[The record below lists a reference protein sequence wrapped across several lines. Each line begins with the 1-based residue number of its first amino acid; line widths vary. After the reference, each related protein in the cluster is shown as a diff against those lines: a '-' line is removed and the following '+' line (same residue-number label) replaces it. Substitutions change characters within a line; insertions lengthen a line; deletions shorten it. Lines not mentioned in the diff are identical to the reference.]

1 MSVHSSSIKN
11 TKQSS
16 LNQRFAIMR
25 ELLNK
30 VLYGSAQAASNDG
43 SQIFTIQPH
52 PQDDNLLFIIPA
64 GAPKDA
70 PLYTIY
76 KRPSSSSFV
85 MHRGQPAPDNIVAMA
100 TMHLSTSKIDLSVH
114 NQPMVIKHSSMTG
127 SWSFQTHM
135 GKFKWKVNQLT
146 GTGFELYD
154 QMGNRVAKYG
164 SAGLTRFTEKQ
175 MSIYVP
181 GDEFFIIMVLLSA
194 ISSKALAKIID
205 ELIGEVAGAVA
216 GV

>member
-1 MSVHSSSIKN
+1 MK
-11 TKQSS
+11 
-16 LNQRFAIMR
+16 

-30 VLYGSAQAASNDG
+30 LLYGSSGQGASSNDG
-43 SQIFTIQPH
+43 FRVTIQPH
-52 PQDDNLLFIIPA
+52 PQDDKLLSIVPT

-76 KRPSSSSFV
+76 KRSSSSFV
-85 MHRGQPAPDNIVAMA
+85 MHRGQPAPGNIIAMA
-100 TMHLSTSKIDLSVH
+100 RIHLSTSKIDLSVY
-114 NQPMVIKHSSMTG
+114 NQPMVIKHNSMTG

-135 GKFKWKVNQLT
+135 GKFKWKVNPLT

-164 SAGLTRFTEKQ
+164 SAGLTRFPEKQ

-181 GDEFFIIMVLLSA
+181 GDEFFVIMVVLSA
-194 ISSKALAKIID
+194 VSSKALAKIID
-205 ELIGEVAGAVA
+205 EVVGEVVSGVVGA
-216 GV
+216 

>member
-1 MSVHSSSIKN
+1 MK
-11 TKQSS
+11 
-16 LNQRFAIMR
+16 

-30 VLYGSAQAASNDG
+30 MLYGSSGQGASSNG
-43 SQIFTIQPH
+43 FQVLTIQPH
-52 PQDDNLLFIIPA
+52 PQDDNLFFIVPS

-85 MHRGQPAPDNIVAMA
+85 MHRGQPAPHNIVAMA
-100 TMHLSTSKIDLSVH
+100 TMHLSTSMIDLSVH
-114 NQPMVIKHSSMTG
+114 NQPMVIKNSSMTG

-181 GDEFFIIMVLLSA
+181 GDEFFTIMVVLSA
-194 ISSKALAKIID
+194 VSSKALAKIID
-205 ELIGEVAGAVA
+205 EVVGEVAGAVMGA
-216 GV
+216 

>member
-1 MSVHSSSIKN
+1 
-11 TKQSS
+11 
-16 LNQRFAIMR
+16 MR
-25 ELLNK
+25 GLLNK
-30 VLYGSAQAASNDG
+30 VLYGSAASNNG
-43 SQIFTIQPH
+43 SQVLTIQPH
-52 PQDDNLLFIIPA
+52 PRDDNLLVITPA

-70 PLYTIY
+70 PLYSIY
-76 KRPSSSSFV
+76 KKPSSSSFV
-85 MHRGQPAPDNIVAMA
+85 MHRGQPAPNNIIAMA

-135 GKFKWKVNQLT
+135 GKFKWKVNKLT

-154 QMGNRVAKYG
+154 QMGNKVAKYG

-175 MSIYVP
+175 MSIHVP

-194 ISSKALAKIID
+194 VSSKALARIID
-205 ELIGEVAGAVA
+205 EVIGEVAGAVA
-216 GV
+216 GAAA

>member
-1 MSVHSSSIKN
+1 
-11 TKQSS
+11 
-16 LNQRFAIMR
+16 MR

-30 VLYGSAQAASNDG
+30 VLYGSSGPQGAVSNNG
-43 SQIFTIQPH
+43 SQVLTIQPH
-52 PQDDNLLFIIPA
+52 PQDENLLFIVPA
-64 GAPKDA
+64 GAPKDTP

-85 MHRGQPAPDNIVAMA
+85 MHRGQPAPDNIIAMA

-114 NQPMVIKHSSMTG
+114 NQPMVIKYSSMTG

-154 QMGNRVAKYG
+154 QMGNKVAKYG

-181 GDEFFIIMVLLSA
+181 GDEFFTIMVVLSA
-194 ISSKALAKIID
+194 VSSKALAKIID
-205 ELIGEVAGAVA
+205 EVIGEVAGAVA
-216 GV
+216 GA